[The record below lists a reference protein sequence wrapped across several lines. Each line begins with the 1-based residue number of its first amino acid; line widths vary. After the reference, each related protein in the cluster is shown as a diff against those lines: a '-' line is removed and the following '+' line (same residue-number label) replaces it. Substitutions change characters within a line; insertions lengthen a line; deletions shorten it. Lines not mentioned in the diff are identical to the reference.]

1 MAADWRAEAAPFRSR
16 NASPDRRSGRDSED
30 HRYHCIQ
37 GEFIVPNR
45 VQYPEA
51 IEPLVQFIEETP
63 RAEIVDRTLEKLRAG
78 VPIQTMMTASAL
90 AVVRSSDLPPGHHG
104 GPLHPLAG
112 IYAVTKLSERLNGED
127 RFLPI
132 MQHVALSN
140 KHIHDPVTS
149 PFSLLE
155 FKALDADGAIVSRT
169 EDLASDGSGDVSDA
183 TGVEATKAAFLKA
196 CSRGESNKA
205 DHLFLWLW
213 DHVPKMEAFDLLMT
227 VAIPKNSLDD
237 HYFIFPAQTWRA
249 LELYG
254 DEHLKVLMRP
264 AVRYVA
270 RFPTHR
276 VVPDVDMVIEKYGL
290 MDLELREKTGDDETA
305 HIGRVGEA
313 IGRVEKYPE
322 IPRLLA
328 QALVDGLSVEGA
340 GEALSIGAAGLFLR
354 SQTGNPMDVHMHTS
368 ANLRRWLL
376 TMDGFSRRNRLLI
389 LLLWHTGPEVMS
401 TQYRMNPGPLPN
413 PEAVAALPHRSQD
426 ELLAAITASI
436 HEQPPTDW
444 SKVTNLGK
452 MIAVPEVK
460 DTVNLAQQYVN
471 LRYDPEVLMARLA
484 EIVCHDSFTEM
495 HAFKH
500 HQSIVEEYRNTRDPW
515 RWMHLVCGA
524 QAAAISYGK
533 NMEVFEDALDLM
545 HALPAN
551 AIAAE

>member
-1 MAADWRAEAAPFRSR
+1 MPR
-16 NASPDRRSGRDSED
+16 
-30 HRYHCIQ
+30 
-37 GEFIVPNR
+37 R
-45 VQYPEA
+45 VQFSDA
-51 IEPLVQFIEETP
+51 VEPLVQFIEETP
-63 RAEIVDRTLEKLRAG
+63 QADIVDQTLEKLRAG
-78 VPIQTMMTASAL
+78 VPIRTMLTASAL
-90 AVVRSSDLPPGHHG
+90 AVARSSDLPPGHHG

-112 IYAVTKLSERLNGED
+112 MYAVTKLSERLEGED

-132 MQHVALSN
+132 LQHVALSN
-140 KHIHDPVTS
+140 KHINDPVTS

-155 FKALDADGAIVSRT
+155 FKPLDAGGTVVSRT
-169 EDLASDGSGDVSDA
+169 DDLAADGSGDVGEGD
-183 TGVEATKAAFLKA
+183 GIEATKAAFLKA
-196 CSRGESNKA
+196 CTRGESNKA

-213 DHVPKMEAFDLLMT
+213 DHVPRAEAFDLLMS
-227 VAIPKNSLDD
+227 VAIPKNALDD
-237 HYFIFPAQTWRA
+237 HYFIFPAYTWRA
-249 LELYG
+249 LEMYG

-276 VVPDVDMVIEKYGL
+276 VVPDVDTVIKTYGL
-290 MDLELREKTGDDETA
+290 MTLGLREKTGDDETA
-305 HIGRVGEA
+305 AIGRVGEA
-313 IGRVEKYPE
+313 IGAVAKYNE

-328 QALVDGLSVEGA
+328 QALVDGLSMEGA

-354 SQTGNPMDVHMHTS
+354 SLTGNPMDVHLHTS

-376 TMDGFSRRNRLLI
+376 KLDGLSRRNRLLI
-389 LLLWHTGPEVMS
+389 LLLWHTGPEVLS
-401 TQYRMNPGPLPN
+401 TQYRMEATPQPN
-413 PEAVAALPHRSQD
+413 ADAVAALPHRSQD
-426 ELLAAITASI
+426 DLLAAITDSI
-436 HEQPPTDW
+436 HQQPPTDW
-444 SKVTNLGK
+444 SKVTNLGT

-471 LRYDPEVLMARLA
+471 LRYDPEALIARLA

-500 HQSIVEEYRNTRDPW
+500 HQSIVEEFRATRDPW

-533 NMEVFEDALDLM
+533 NMDVFEDALDLL
-545 HALPAN
+545 HAHPAD